1 MLAKSGRVCV
11 HKAVPK
17 SRGRSVTFSSL
28 SLALVAGNNR
38 GLFHY
43 LALACIASRLQRM
56 KTFQRFKTQ
65 MSTQVNTKI
74 FFALGLLS
82 AVRSSLFPVHVP
94 VRCVKRSQAKY
105 GPFGG
110 IWFVHSLVGF
120 KGVIPLQ
127 GPSDAVGTA
136 GTLALRFSAME
147 NIPVA
152 GLFQLTKKSK
162 LGKRAGYKN

>member
-1 MLAKSGRVCV
+1 MA
-11 HKAVPK
+11 P
-17 SRGRSVTFSSL
+17 F
-28 SLALVAGNNR
+28 
-38 GLFHY
+38 FY
-43 LALACIASRLQRM
+43 LAVLCNAFNIARVENLS
-56 KTFQRFKTQ
+56 
-65 MSTQVNTKI
+65 QVKRQCQHKS
-74 FFALGLLS
+74 FFRAYFFS
-82 AVRSSLFPVHVP
+82 PPCFSLFPVHVP

-110 IWFVHSLVGF
+110 IWFVRSLVGF

-136 GTLALRFSAME
+136 GTLAVRFSAMK

-162 LGKRAGYKN
+162 LGKRAGHKN